1 VFDVANRPLQK
12 VYMNEPL
19 KGTRELTES
28 IINSSTSVEE
38 LLALLGQQDLPS
50 STL

>member
-1 VFDVANRPLQK
+1 
-12 VYMNEPL
+12 MNEPL

-28 IINSSTSVEE
+28 IINLSSSVEE

>member
-1 VFDVANRPLQK
+1 
-12 VYMNEPL
+12 MNEPL

-28 IINSSTSVEE
+28 IINSSTSVDE
-38 LLALLGQQDLPS
+38 LLALLGQQDFPS